1 MNIKRKLAAVALT
14 LGLLTGGSV
23 VAMAPAQADTGW
35 ALESTKKS
43 CFHAS
48 WGESCTYTK
57 TYKRTSAF
65 CAKPAGSLT
74 GGLAAWYSYC
84 YKTERTYSN

>member
-14 LGLLTGGSV
+14 LGLLTGGG
-23 VAMAPAQADTGW
+23 AIAAAPVQADTGW
-35 ALESTKKS
+35 ALESTTKK

-48 WGESCTYTK
+48 WGESCMYTK

-74 GGLAAWYSYC
+74 GGLLAWYSYC
-84 YKTERTYSN
+84 YKTVRS